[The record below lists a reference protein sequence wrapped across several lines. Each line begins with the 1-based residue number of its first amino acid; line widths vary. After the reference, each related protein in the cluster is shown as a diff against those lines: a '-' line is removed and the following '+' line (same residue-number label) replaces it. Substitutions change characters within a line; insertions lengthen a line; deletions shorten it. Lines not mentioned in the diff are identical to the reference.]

1 MYTKHFYKSEHYHSF
16 GYIQYLPKD
25 FDKTKKY
32 PLVFFLHGAGERGDN
47 LDLLAKHGYMKYH
60 VEDGREYPFIFIS
73 PQCPEGR
80 YWGNY
85 VESLHKFLDYICDT
99 LPVDTDRI
107 YLTGISMGGTGT
119 YLMAQAEPSRFAA
132 IVPICGSGINWYG
145 GILKDLPCR
154 IYHGDCDPSV
164 DVHDSLSMAS
174 SINRNGGRAELTV
187 FPGVTHNCWDIV
199 YSGDELIEWFL
210 KNSK

>member
-1 MYTKHFYKSEHYHSF
+1 MYTKHLYESQHYQNF
-16 GYIQYLPKD
+16 GYIRYLPPA
-25 FDKTKKY
+25 FDEKKKY
-32 PLVFFLHGAGERGDN
+32 PLVLFLHGAGERGND
-47 LDLLAKHGYMKYH
+47 LDILAKHGYMKYH
-60 VEDGREYPFIFIS
+60 VENSREYPFIFIS
-73 PQCPEGR
+73 PQCPEDR

-85 VESLHKFLDYICDT
+85 VESLHMFLDYICDT
-99 LPVDTDRI
+99 LPVDADHI

-119 YLMAQAEPSRFAA
+119 YLMAQAEPKRFAA
-132 IVPICGSGINWYG
+132 IAPICGSGINWYG

-174 SINRNGGRAELTV
+174 SINRNGGKAELTV

-199 YSGDELIEWFL
+199 YSSDELIEWFL
-210 KNSK
+210 KH

>member
-1 MYTKHFYKSEHYHSF
+1 MYTKHYYKSRYYQSF
-16 GYIQYLPKD
+16 GYIQYLPED
-25 FDKTKKY
+25 YDPNKKY
-32 PLVFFLHGAGERGDN
+32 PLVLFLHGAGERGDD
-47 LDLLAKHGYMKYH
+47 LDVLTKHGYMKYH
-60 VEDGREYPFIFIS
+60 IEDGREYPFIFIS
-73 PQCPEGR
+73 PQCPDAR

-99 LPVDTDRI
+99 LPIDKDRI

-119 YLMAQAEPSRFAA
+119 YLMAQAEPNRFAA
-132 IVPICGSGINWYG
+132 IAPICGSGINWYG

-187 FPGVTHNCWDIV
+187 YPGVTHNCWDIV
-199 YSGDELIEWFL
+199 YSGDELIDWFMNIH
-210 KNSK
+210 K

>member
-1 MYTKHFYKSEHYHSF
+1 MYSKHRYESVHYQSF

-25 FDKTKKY
+25 FDENKKY
-32 PLVFFLHGAGERGDN
+32 PLVLFLHGAGERGED

-60 VEDGREYPFIFIS
+60 VENGREYPFIFIS
-73 PQCPEGR
+73 PQCPCDK

-85 VESLHKFLDYICDT
+85 VESLHKFLDYICGI
-99 LPVDTDRI
+99 LPIDESKI

-119 YLMAQAEPSRFAA
+119 YLMAQAEPKRFAA
-132 IVPICGSGINWYG
+132 IAPICGSGINWYG
-145 GILKDLPCR
+145 GILKDVPCR

-174 SINRNGGRAELTV
+174 SVNRNGGRAELTV

-199 YSGDELIEWFL
+199 YSSDELIEWFL
-210 KNSK
+210 KH

>member
-1 MYTKHFYKSEHYHSF
+1 MYTKHKYISDTYKGF

-25 FDKTKKY
+25 YNEKEKY
-32 PLVFFLHGAGERGDN
+32 PLVLFLHGAGERGDD

-60 VEDGREYPFIFIS
+60 VEQGREYPFIFIS
-73 PQCPEGR
+73 PQCPEGK

-85 VESLHKFLDYICDT
+85 VESLHKFLDYICNS
-99 LPVDTDRI
+99 LPIDEKRI

-119 YLMAQAEPSRFAA
+119 YLMAQAEPERFAA
-132 IVPICGSGINWYG
+132 IAPICGSGINWYG

-174 SINRNGGRAELTV
+174 SINRNGGRAELTIY
-187 FPGVTHNCWDIV
+187 PGVTHNCWDIV
-199 YSGDELIEWFL
+199 YSATELEEWFL
-210 KNSK
+210 KH